1 MGAMRVGIVGAGAIG
16 GAIARAVR
24 DGLVDAELAGLHD
37 TDPSRL
43 DTLCGETGAPAL
55 PLAALAAECEILIEA
70 AAVAAVEGVV
80 RAAAAAGSDAMVM
93 SIGGLL
99 GRDDLVALARAAGRR
114 IYLPTGAIAG
124 LDGLRAMAV
133 AGLERVT
140 LTTTKPPAGLAGAPH
155 LSELD
160 LTALTEPTV
169 VFEGSAADAMRGFP
183 KNVNVAAALS
193 LAGLGPEATTVRV
206 VADPRGE
213 VNRHAIEIVG
223 AAGRLTVTAE
233 NVPSPDNP
241 RTSYL
246 AALSAIALLRRLTA
260 TLVVGT

>member
-1 MGAMRVGIVGAGAIG
+1 MGAMRVGVVGAGAIG

-24 DGLVDAELAGLHD
+24 DGQVEAELVGLHD
-37 TDPSRL
+37 TDAARL
-43 DTLCGETGAPAL
+43 AKLCAEVGAPAL
-55 PLAALAAECEILIEA
+55 PLASLAAASDILIES

-80 RAAAAAGSDAMVM
+80 RAAVDAGCDVMVM
-93 SIGGLL
+93 SIGGMLD
-99 GRDDLVALARAAGRR
+99 RDDLVALARAAGRR

-133 AGLERVT
+133 AGVERVT

-155 LSELD
+155 LRELD
-160 LTALTEPTV
+160 LGTLTEPTV
-169 VFEGSAADAMRGFP
+169 VFEGSAAEAMRGFP

-193 LAGLGPEATTVRV
+193 LAGLGAEGTTVRV

-213 VNRHAIEIVG
+213 VNRHEIEVIG
-223 AAGRLTVTAE
+223 AAGRLAVTAE

-246 AALSAIALLRRLTA
+246 AALSAVALLRRLTA